1 MSTYQPEQLL
11 QLWKSEQIDSQ
22 MAIGHLLQHLV
33 LQQTA
38 LKKMQVGLHHF
49 QVDLD
54 NLRVQIQLN
63 FARQKRIG

>member
-1 MSTYQPEQLL
+1 MSTYPPEQLL

-22 MAIGHLLQHLV
+22 MVIGHLLQHLV

-38 LKKMQVGLHHF
+38 LKKMHHF

-54 NLRVQIQLN
+54 NLRVQCQLN
-63 FARQKRIG
+63 SPGKKE

>member
-1 MSTYQPEQLL
+1 MSTYPPEQLL

-22 MAIGHLLQHLV
+22 MVIGHLLQHLV

-54 NLRVQIQLN
+54 NLRVQCQLN
-63 FARQKRIG
+63 SPGKKE